1 MGNIFENM
9 SNVCGKFRGSWGD
22 SRGNQHLKATKVQL
36 SKFTNQKQA
45 LKIKKITNI
54 KTSKVTKSTDPA
66 KTSNIK
72 TQNIKHQ
79 QIKHS
84 KIKHQTIS
92 HQIIKQ
98 Q

>member
-9 SNVCGKFRGSWGD
+9 SNVCGRD

-45 LKIKKITNI
+45 SKIKNRTNI
-54 KTSKVTKSTDPA
+54 KTSKVTKSTNPT
-66 KTSNIK
+66 KTSNIT

-79 QIKHS
+79 TLKNKTS
-84 KIKHQTIS
+84 YN
-92 HQIIKQ
+92 
-98 Q
+98 